1 LAKNPDKSVAFA
13 VKELELKP
21 IKLSELKEIAKS
33 IVTPDM
39 PFEKALGLVMSKV
52 RGRIEAK
59 EVMKVVKKLLK

>member
-1 LAKNPDKSVAFA
+1 
-13 VKELELKP
+13 
-21 IKLSELKEIAKS
+21 
-33 IVTPDM
+33 M